1 MPDTVNARATTWS
14 SPVSALYRV
23 LIAWSLAPLAV
34 VVVLLPHLSVAAFVA
49 WFAVVIALAI
59 VGARDFQSRAGQKT
73 SVFMTLLTATPTI
86 IGYVTAVIWSMPFA
100 VLLGASLTTALA
112 TGYLVRALRRAR

>member
-1 MPDTVNARATTWS
+1 MNARATTWS